1 MWVNPTAI
9 RCVPTEGGAMK
20 SRARFTSLL
29 AFMILALVQFSACSG
44 TPSTFNKVTISPSG
58 TMFLGQ
64 GGTIPLISATVL
76 NDTKLNGGVTFTLL
90 PAGVGSGTLT
100 QLSSTTASFAA
111 PGVVTAE
118 TIVTITAQSVDFP
131 KQFAVLTV
139 KIEPPPMITTTTV
152 PDATL
157 GAAYTAPITATG
169 GVPPLAWSLSS
180 GTLPKGLALGSSTT
194 GTVNITGKATVAGA
208 FTFTVT
214 VTDATGASNTS
225 GTLQIVVSSLAFT
238 TTSPLPS
245 GTVGVA
251 YAGVQFAATGGTPPY
266 AFSVATGSNLPPG
279 LQLTAGD
286 LTGTPTTEGN
296 FSFGISVTDSESPA
310 AVITNTFTLVVN
322 PVQDLTLL
330 TGSFA
335 FNFSGNNAS
344 GFVAAAGTFTTDGN
358 GNITTGEADITNLQG
373 NTLFKSITGTYTAGQ
388 DGRGTITFTS
398 VAGTP
403 TFAFAID
410 TGGSGHGRLIE
421 FDAVPVVTR
430 GSGRLEA
437 QSVTTCVVSGTGTN
451 TYSGTFAYGGSGFAS
466 TFAPGGAGPIAFA
479 GTFTATPPVS
489 PSTQGTLA
497 SAEMDSNAPDN
508 VLSDPSVSG
517 TYQSGPDATHCTIAL
532 SSAGLANPNYD
543 VYPISSSDAFLIE
556 TDSVSAATPPNI
568 TLAEMKQQFGQPFFT
583 GAMSGTIA
591 GGVSGTVLNGS
602 NFEPYVSVIQ
612 VAPTTGLGSFNYSL
626 ADDTAGTVTNTN
638 GTPFAVTYT
647 SDQFGRID
655 TSGFVVNGVFE
666 PVFYLVSSQEA
677 FVVGML
683 NGGPI
688 AGHLDPQTPSSFSLA
703 TINGTLVEGTS
714 GPAVSADRDFSGFLT
729 FNGSVSP
736 ATIAGVQ
743 DESTSSANTSAETVT
758 GTYVLSATG
767 ATDGS
772 GTVTLTSPR
781 AFTGAFY
788 IVSPTKM
795 VMITTTA
802 GDTNPVLVII
812 GH

>member
-1 MWVNPTAI
+1 
-9 RCVPTEGGAMK
+9 MK

-29 AFMILALVQFSACSG
+29 AFIILALLQFSACSG

-90 PAGVGSGTLT
+90 PVGVGSGTLT
-100 QLSSTTASFAA
+100 QLSSSTASFAA
-111 PGVVTAE
+111 PGAVTAE
-118 TIVTITAQSVDFP
+118 TIVTITATSVDFP
-131 KQFAVLTV
+131 KQSATLTV
-139 KIEPPPMITTTTV
+139 KIEPPPVITTTTV

-157 GAAYTAPITATG
+157 GTAYTAPITATG
-169 GVPPLAWSLSS
+169 GVPPLKWTLSS

-194 GTVNITGKATVAGA
+194 DTVNITGTATVAGT

-214 VTDATGASNTS
+214 VTDATGASSTS
-225 GTLQIVVSSLAFT
+225 GPLQIVVSSLAFT
-238 TTSPLPS
+238 TTSPLPPA
-245 GTVGVA
+245 TVGVA
-251 YAGVQFAATGGTPPY
+251 YSEQFAATGGTGQLT
-266 AFSVATGSNLPPG
+266 FSVATGSSLPAGFTLTSAG
-279 LQLTAGD
+279 LLANADPSTQ
-286 LTGTPTTEGN
+286 GTFT
-296 FSFGISVTDSESPA
+296 FGISVTDSGTPP

-330 TGSFA
+330 KGSFA
-335 FNFSGNNAS
+335 FSFSGNNAT

-373 NTLFKSITGTYTAGQ
+373 NTLFKNITGTYTAGV

-398 VAGTP
+398 VTGTP
-403 TFAFAID
+403 TFAYAID

-421 FDAVPVVTR
+421 FDAAPVVTR

-437 QSVTTCVVSGTGTN
+437 QSVSTCVVSGTVTN

-466 TFAPGGAGPIAFA
+466 TFAAGGAGPIAFA

-489 PSTQGTLA
+489 SATQGSLA
-497 SAEMDSNAPDN
+497 SAEMDSNAPN
-508 VLSDPSVSG
+508 NVVLSDLSVSG

-556 TDSVSAATPPNI
+556 TDKVSSTTPPNI
-568 TLAEMKQQFGQPFFT
+568 TLAEMKQQIGQPFVPV
-583 GAMSGTIA
+583 AMSGAIA
-591 GGVSGTVLNGS
+591 GGVSGQVLNGS
-602 NFEPYVSVIQ
+602 IFEPYVSVIQ
-612 VAPTTGLGSFNYSL
+612 VVPSPGLGSFNFSL
-626 ADDTAGTVTNTN
+626 ADNSAGTVTNTN

-647 SDQFGRID
+647 SDQFGRVD
-655 TSGFVVNGVFE
+655 TSGFLVSGVFQ
-666 PVFYLVSSQEA
+666 PILYLVNPQEA
-677 FVVGML
+677 FVVGTRT
-683 NGGPI
+683 GGPI
-688 AGHLDPQTPSSFSLA
+688 AGHLDPQTLSSFTAAS
-703 TINGTLVEGTS
+703 INGTLVEGTS
-714 GPAVSADRDFSGFLT
+714 GPAVTADRDFSGFLT
-729 FNGSVSP
+729 FDGSVTP
-736 ATIAGVQ
+736 ATISGVQ
-743 DESTSSANTSAETVT
+743 DESTSTANTSAETVT

-788 IVSPTKM
+788 IVSPTNT

-802 GDTNPVLVII
+802 GDMNPVLVII

>member
-1 MWVNPTAI
+1 
-9 RCVPTEGGAMK
+9 MK

-29 AFMILALVQFSACSG
+29 AFIILALVQFSACSG

-58 TMFLGQ
+58 TMYLGQ
-64 GGTIPLISATVL
+64 GGTIPLITATVL
-76 NDTKLNGGVTFTLL
+76 NDTQLNGGVTFTLL
-90 PAGVGSGTLT
+90 PVGAGSGTLT

-157 GAAYTAPITATG
+157 DTAYTAPITATG

-180 GTLPKGLALGSSTT
+180 GTLPKGLALGTSTT
-194 GTVNITGKATVAGA
+194 GTVNITGKATVAGVS
-208 FTFTVT
+208 TFTVT

-225 GTLQIVVSSLAFT
+225 PQFQIVVSSLALT
-238 TTSPLPS
+238 TTSPLPA
-245 GTVGVA
+245 GTVNVP
-251 YAGVQFAATGGTPPY
+251 YVGVQFAATGGTSPY
-266 AFSVATGSNLPPG
+266 TFSVANGSNLPPG
-279 LQLTAGD
+279 LALSTAGD
-286 LTGTPTTEGN
+286 LTGTPTTLGSY
-296 FSFGISVTDSESPA
+296 SFGISVTDSETPA
-310 AVITNTFTLVVN
+310 AVITNTYTLVVN

-335 FNFSGNNAS
+335 FSFSGNNAS

-421 FDAVPVVTR
+421 FDAAPVVTR

-466 TFAPGGAGPIAFA
+466 QFAPGGAGPIAFA

-489 PSTQGTLA
+489 PSTQGSLA
-497 SAEMDSNAPDN
+497 NAEMDSNAPDN

-517 TYQSGPDATHCTIAL
+517 IYQSGPDATHCTIGL
-532 SSAGLANPNYD
+532 SSSGLANPNYD

-556 TDSVSAATPPNI
+556 TDSVSAITPPNI
-568 TLAEMKQQFGQPFFT
+568 TIAEMKQQFGQPFFT
-583 GAMSGTIA
+583 GAMSGAIA
-591 GGVSGTVLNGS
+591 GGVSGAILNGS
-602 NFEPYVSVIQ
+602 IYEPYVSVVQ
-612 VAPTTGLGSFNYSL
+612 VAPTGLGSFNYSL
-626 ADDTAGTVTNTN
+626 ADNTAGTVTNTN
-638 GTPFAVTYT
+638 GTPFAITYT

-666 PVFYLVSSQEA
+666 PVFYLVNSQEA

-688 AGHLDPQTPSSFSLA
+688 AGHLDPQTPSSFTLA

-758 GTYVLSATG
+758 GTYVLSGTG

-772 GTVTLTSPR
+772 GTATLTAPAASTR
-781 AFTGAFY
+781 AFY
-788 IVSPTKM
+788 IVSPTKV

-802 GDTNPVLVII
+802 GDTNPVLVIV